1 MTRAPH
7 SHNYTYEAFTTHDM
21 RGRSQNPCE
30 AGPDALL
37 PELPAPRMEQQN
49 CSRVQILE
57 NDASAKFSDTKSH
70 MIESISGTAC
80 LATIQMPIMMKIV
93 MLMNGITVSG
103 GHGNSFLMGVHTSC
117 RFGSPSEL

>member
-1 MTRAPH
+1 M
-7 SHNYTYEAFTTHDM
+7 
-21 RGRSQNPCE
+21 G
-30 AGPDALL
+30 
-37 PELPAPRMEQQN
+37 QQN
-49 CSRVQILE
+49 CSRVQILV

-93 MLMNGITVSG
+93 MPMNGITVSG
-103 GHGNSFLMGVHTSC
+103 GHGNFFLMGAHTSC